1 MAELGDDFIPPLV
14 LVPTPLSWERDVS
27 DAYIRLVKCV
37 ILPSKRRVS
46 LTPRRKP
53 LLRFHTPFCHTF
65 LSMSDLLPFQRSLLE
80 KIHDPATSELILLA
94 RGLGL
99 RRIVCH
105 LLQIYDARANL
116 VLLVNAS
123 PEDESAIGEELGILG
138 CRKPGLRIVGFEK
151 GKKERCVR
159 YLSIRL
165 TTISLT
171 VSRQDLYKGGGLLSI
186 TSQIFTV
193 DMLLSDIPTKM
204 ITGIIVLHAEK

>member
-1 MAELGDDFIPPLV
+1 
-14 LVPTPLSWERDVS
+14 
-27 DAYIRLVKCV
+27 
-37 ILPSKRRVS
+37 
-46 LTPRRKP
+46 
-53 LLRFHTPFCHTF
+53 
-65 LSMSDLLPFQRSLLE
+65 MSDLLPFQRSLLE
-80 KIHDPATSELILLA
+80 KIHDPATSELVLLA

-105 LLQIYDARANL
+105 LLQIYDARTNL
-116 VLLVNAS
+116 VLLVNAT

-151 GKKERCVR
+151 GKKERSVR
-159 YLSIRL
+159 FLSFRW

-171 VSRQDLYKGGGLLSI
+171 LSRQDLYRGGGLVSI